1 MKTYVSG
8 TYFLELN
15 SNGKIYHLT
24 IIKKVMFQILKI
36 LKEPVVQDG
45 SLIFQ
50 TKNLKFLKF

>member
-1 MKTYVSG
+1 
-8 TYFLELN
+8 
-15 SNGKIYHLT
+15 
-24 IIKKVMFQILKI
+24 MFQILKI